1 MSKRED
7 NRITVL
13 LPINDDRFLAQTL
26 QSINQQTLGGEHFNL
41 LAVVD
46 SGARVQDIQKMMLS
60 NITKLSWKVI
70 ETANTGIVGTLNTG
84 LNYSETEFVARIDQ
98 DDLMFSNR
106 LEIQL
111 DYLQKNPEI
120 LCVGGQIELIDQFGV
135 HLGFSYFPKSQW
147 LISKTITLTSPM
159 AHPSVMFRRTDVL
172 ALGGSRSTLPEDWDL
187 WLRLYE
193 AGKISNLDRLLVR
206 YRVHPNQLSRTKLYQ
221 SETARQ
227 LIQISRSLRENG
239 EIDKPSV
246 DLPVENW
253 IRENSKLINGRARKD
268 TFVIKLWIIARKLE
282 SLLLHGKHKYS
293 RRASDY

>member
-26 QSINQQTLGGEHFNL
+26 QSINQQTLGGEHVNL

-46 SGARVQDIQKMMLS
+46 GGARVQDIQKMMLS

-84 LNYSETEFVARIDQ
+84 LNYSDTEFVARIDQ

-120 LCVGGQIELIDQFGV
+120 LCVGGQIELIDQFGA

-172 ALGGSRSTLPEDWDL
+172 ALGGYRSNLPEDWDL

-193 AGKISNLDRLLVR
+193 AGKISNLDSLLVR

-227 LIQISRSLRENG
+227 LIQISRSLRANG

-253 IRENSKLINGRARKD
+253 IRENSKLINGRARKT
-268 TFVIKLWIIARKLE
+268 TFAIKLWIIVRKIE
-282 SLLLHGKHKYS
+282 SLLLHGKHKDS

>member
-1 MSKRED
+1 MSNRED
-7 NRITVL
+7 NKVTVL
-13 LPINDDRFLAQTL
+13 LPINDDRYLAQTL
-26 QSINQQTLGGEHFNL
+26 QSINQQTLCGERINL

-46 SGARVQDIQKMMLS
+46 GGARVQDIQKMMLA

-84 LNYSETEFVARIDQ
+84 LNYSDTEFVARIDQ

-172 ALGGSRSTLPEDWDL
+172 ALGGYRSNLPEDWDL

-193 AGKISNLDRLLVR
+193 AGKISNLDSLLVR

-227 LIQISRSLRENG
+227 LIQISRSLRANG

-253 IRENSKLINGRARKD
+253 IRENSKLINRRARKE
-268 TFVIKLWIIARKLE
+268 TFTIKLWIIVRKIE
-282 SLLLHGKHKYS
+282 SLLLHGKHKDS